1 MRSSRLTEFMNKME
15 PHSVAIFFSA
25 PEILRNADTDY
36 EFRQDSDFYALT
48 QLNEPESVAVISPS
62 HDSHKYVLFVRPR
75 NKEMEIWNGLR
86 AGIEG
91 AISQYGADAAYD
103 ISQLSSVLPKY
114 LENNQKLYYR
124 FGQRESND
132 LRVIKYLNSL
142 KAAIRAGKQT
152 PSTIIDPSSLLH
164 ELRLRKSADEIESM
178 RTAARISAEGHV
190 AAMKACKPGMYEY
203 ELEALIEYVFR
214 SKGANGVAYQ
224 SIVGSG
230 FNSTILHYNTNNAQ
244 IQDGDL
250 VLIDAG
256 AEYNMFAGDI
266 TRTFPANGKYSKAQQ
281 AIYELVLHSNKEV
294 IKMIK
299 PGESFMALHE
309 KTIDIITQGLIDL
322 GLLAGDHKE
331 NVERKT
337 YERFFMHRTGHWL
350 GMDVHDVGRYKLED
364 GWRKIE
370 PGMAFTVEPGIYIQP
385 STEGASEEFHNI
397 GIRVEDDIVVT
408 ENGCEVLTSLVPKEI
423 ADIEALMKET
433 LAFAV

>member
-1 MRSSRLTEFMNKME
+1 MRSPRLTEFMSKME
-15 PHSVAIFFSA
+15 PNSVAVIFSA

-48 QLNEPESVAVISPS
+48 HLNEPESVAVISPN
-62 HDSHKYVLFVRPR
+62 HDKHKYVLFVRPR
-75 NKEMEIWNGLR
+75 DKEKEIWNGLR
-86 AGIEG
+86 AGVEG
-91 AISQYGADAAYD
+91 AISAYGADAAYE
-103 ISQLSSVLPKY
+103 ISQLSQVLPRY

-124 FGQRESND
+124 FGLREEND
-132 LRVIKYLNSL
+132 LRMIKYLNSL
-142 KAAIRAGKQT
+142 KAAIRVGKQT
-152 PSTIIDPSSLLH
+152 PSTIIDPSTLLH
-164 ELRLRKSADEIESM
+164 ELRLRKNADEIQSM
-178 RTAARISAEGHV
+178 RTAARISAEGHI

-214 SKGANGVAYQ
+214 SKGANGTSYQ

-230 FNSTILHYNTNNAQ
+230 FNSTILHYNTNNGQ

-281 AIYELVLHSNKEV
+281 AVYELVLHANKEV
-294 IKMIK
+294 IQMIK

-309 KTIDIITQGLIDL
+309 KTIDIITQGLVDL
-322 GLLAGDHKE
+322 GLLSGDVKE
-331 NVERKT
+331 NIERKT

-385 STEGASEEFHNI
+385 GTAGASEEFYNI

-408 ENGCEVLTSLVPKEI
+408 ETGCEVLTALVPKEV
-423 ADIEALMKET
+423 AEVEALMKES
-433 LAFAV
+433 LALAV

>member
-1 MRSSRLTEFMNKME
+1 MRSFRLTEFMSKME
-15 PHSVAIFFSA
+15 PNSVAILFSA
-25 PEILRNADTDY
+25 PEILRNSDTDY

-48 QLNEPESVAVISPS
+48 QLNEPESVAVISPG
-62 HDSHKYVLFVRPR
+62 HDQHQYVLFLRPR

-91 AISQYGADAAYD
+91 AISEYGADAAYD
-103 ISQLSSVLPKY
+103 ISQLGSVLPKY
-114 LENNQKLYYR
+114 LEGNQKLYYR
-124 FGQRESND
+124 FGQREAND

-164 ELRLRKSADEIESM
+164 ELRLRKTAEEIEHM
-178 RTAARISAEGHV
+178 RTAARISAEGHM

-203 ELEALIEYVFR
+203 ELEALVEYVFR
-214 SKGANGVAYQ
+214 SKGAGGTAYQ

-244 IQDGDL
+244 IKDGDL

-256 AEYNMFAGDI
+256 AEYKMFAGDI

-281 AIYELVLHSNKEV
+281 AVYELVLHSNKEV

-309 KTIDIITQGLIDL
+309 KTIEIITQGLIDL
-322 GLLAGDHKE
+322 GLLAGDPKE
-331 NVERKT
+331 NAERKT

-370 PGMAFTVEPGIYIQP
+370 AGMAFTVEPGIYIQP
-385 STEGASEEFHNI
+385 GTLGAGEEFHNI

-408 ENGCEVLTSLVPKEI
+408 EDGCEVLTSLVPKEV
-423 ADIEALMKET
+423 AEIEALMKET
-433 LAFAV
+433 IALAV

>member
-1 MRSSRLTEFMNKME
+1 MRPPRLTEFMSQME
-15 PHSVAIFFSA
+15 PNSVAIIFSA

-62 HDSHKYVLFVRPR
+62 HDQHKYVLFVRPR

-91 AISQYGADAAYD
+91 AISEYGADAAYD
-103 ISQLSSVLPKY
+103 ISQLGQVLPKY
-114 LENNQKLYYR
+114 LEGNQKLYYR
-124 FGQRESND
+124 FGLREAND

-164 ELRLRKSADEIESM
+164 ELRLRKTATEIEHM
-178 RTAARISAEGHV
+178 RTAARISAEGHI

-203 ELEALIEYVFR
+203 ELEALVEYVFR
-214 SKGANGVAYQ
+214 SKGATGNSYQ

-244 IQDGDL
+244 IKDGDL

-256 AEYNMFAGDI
+256 AEYQMFAGDI
-266 TRTFPANGKYSKAQQ
+266 TRTFPANGKYSQAQQ
-281 AIYELVLHSNKEV
+281 AVYELVLHSNKEV
-294 IKMIK
+294 IQMIK

-309 KTIDIITQGLIDL
+309 KTVDIITQGLIDL
-322 GLLAGDHKE
+322 GLLSGDCQE

-370 PGMAFTVEPGIYIQP
+370 VGMAFTVEPGIYIQP
-385 STEGASEEFHNI
+385 GSAGEEFHNI

-408 ENGCEVLTSLVPKEI
+408 EDGCEVLTARVPKEV
-423 ADIEALMKET
+423 AEIEALMKET
-433 LAFAV
+433 ISLAV

>member
-1 MRSSRLTEFMNKME
+1 MSKME
-15 PHSVAIFFSA
+15 PQSVAIFFSA

-48 QLNEPESVAVISPS
+48 GLNEPESVAVLAPG
-62 HDSHKYVLFVRPR
+62 HASHKYVLFVRPR

-86 AGIEG
+86 AGVEG

-103 ISQLSSVLPKY
+103 ISQLGSVLPKY
-114 LENNQKLYYR
+114 LEDNQKLYYR
-124 FGQRESND
+124 FGQREAND

-164 ELRLRKSADEIESM
+164 ELRLRKTADEIQNM

-190 AAMKACKPGMYEY
+190 AAMKACQPGMYEY

-214 SKGANGVAYQ
+214 SKGAGGVAYQ

-244 IQDGDL
+244 IKDGDL

-256 AEYNMFAGDI
+256 AEYQMFAGDI

-281 AIYELVLHSNKEV
+281 AVYELVLHANKEV
-294 IKMIK
+294 IQMVK

-309 KTIDIITQGLIDL
+309 KTIDIITQGLLDL

-385 STEGASEEFHNI
+385 GTEGASEEFYNI

-408 ENGCEVLTSLVPKEI
+408 ENGCEVLTSLVPKEV
-423 ADIEALMKET
+423 ADIETLMRET
-433 LAFAV
+433 ISLAV

>member
-1 MRSSRLTEFMNKME
+1 MRSPRLTEFMSKME
-15 PHSVAIFFSA
+15 PKSVAVIFSA

-48 QLNEPESVAVISPS
+48 RLNEPESVAVISPG
-62 HDSHKYVLFVRPR
+62 HDKHKYVLFVRSR
-75 NKEMEIWNGLR
+75 DKEKEIWNGLR
-86 AGIEG
+86 VGVEG
-91 AISQYGADAAYD
+91 AISTYGADAAYE
-103 ISQLSSVLPKY
+103 ISQLSQVLPRY
-114 LENNQKLYYR
+114 LEGNQKLYYR
-124 FGQRESND
+124 FGLREEND
-132 LRVIKYLNSL
+132 LRMIKYLNSL

-152 PSTIIDPSSLLH
+152 PSTVIDPSTLIH
-164 ELRLRKSADEIESM
+164 ELRLRKNADEIESM
-178 RTAARISAEGHV
+178 RTAARISAEGHI

-203 ELEALIEYVFR
+203 QLEALIEYVFR
-214 SKGANGVAYQ
+214 SKGANGTSYQ

-230 FNSTILHYNTNNAQ
+230 FNSTILHYNTNNAE
-244 IQDGDL
+244 IKDGDL

-281 AIYELVLHSNKEV
+281 AVYELVLHANKEV
-294 IKMIK
+294 IQMIK

-309 KTIDIITQGLIDL
+309 KTIDIITQGLVDL
-322 GLLAGDHKE
+322 GLLSGDVKE
-331 NVERKT
+331 NIARRT

-385 STEGASEEFHNI
+385 GTEGASEEFYNI

-408 ENGCEVLTSLVPKEI
+408 ESGCEVLTSLVPKEV
-423 ADIEALMKET
+423 ADIEALMKERI
-433 LAFAV
+433 AIAI

>member
-1 MRSSRLTEFMNKME
+1 MRSPRLTEFMSKME
-15 PHSVAIFFSA
+15 PNSVAVIFSA
-25 PEILRNADTDY
+25 PEVLRNADTDY

-48 QLNEPESVAVISPS
+48 HLNEPESVAVISPN
-62 HDSHKYVLFVRPR
+62 HEKHKYVLFVRQR
-75 NKEMEIWNGLR
+75 DKEKEIWNGLR
-86 AGIEG
+86 AGVEG
-91 AISQYGADAAYD
+91 AISAYGADAAYE
-103 ISQLSSVLPKY
+103 ISQLGKILPRY
-114 LENNQKLYYR
+114 LEGNQKLYYR
-124 FGQRESND
+124 FGLREEND
-132 LRVIKYLNSL
+132 LRMIKYLNSL

-152 PSTIIDPSSLLH
+152 PSTIIDPSTLIH
-164 ELRLRKSADEIESM
+164 ELRLRKNADEIESM

-214 SKGANGVAYQ
+214 SKGANGTSYQ
-224 SIVGSG
+224 SIVGAG

-244 IQDGDL
+244 IKDGDL

-281 AIYELVLHSNKEV
+281 AVYELVLHSNKEV

-309 KTIDIITQGLIDL
+309 KTIEIITQGLVDL
-322 GLLAGDHKE
+322 GLLSGNVSE
-331 NVERKT
+331 NIERKT

-385 STEGASEEFHNI
+385 GTEGASEEFYNI

-408 ENGCEVLTSLVPKEI
+408 ADGCEVLTSLVPKEVVEV
-423 ADIEALMKET
+423 EALMKESI
-433 LAFAV
+433 AIAV

>member
-1 MRSSRLTEFMNKME
+1 MRSLRLTEFMSKME
-15 PHSVAIFFSA
+15 PNSVAVIFSA
-25 PEILRNADTDY
+25 PEVLRNGDADY
-36 EFRQDSDFYALT
+36 EFRQESDFYALT
-48 QLNEPESVAVISPS
+48 HLNEPESVAVISPG
-62 HDSHKYVLFVRPR
+62 HDQHKYVLFVRPR
-75 NKEMEIWNGLR
+75 DKEKEIWNGLR
-86 AGIEG
+86 AGVEG
-91 AISQYGADAAYD
+91 AISTYGADAAYE
-103 ISQLSSVLPKY
+103 INQLSQVLPRY
-114 LENNQKLYYR
+114 LEGNQKLYYR
-124 FGQRESND
+124 FGLREEND
-132 LRVIKYLNSL
+132 LRMIKYLNSL

-164 ELRLRKSADEIESM
+164 ELRLRKNAEEIASM
-178 RTAARISAEGHV
+178 RIAARISAEGHI
-190 AAMKACKPGMYEY
+190 AAMKACQPGMYEY

-214 SKGANGVAYQ
+214 SKGATGTSYQ

-244 IQDGDL
+244 IKDGDL

-256 AEYNMFAGDI
+256 AEYNLFAGDI
-266 TRTFPANGKYSKAQQ
+266 TRAFPANGKYTKAQQ
-281 AIYELVLHSNKEV
+281 AVYELVLHSNKEV

-309 KTIDIITQGLIDL
+309 KTIEIITQGLVDL
-322 GLLAGDHKE
+322 GLLSGDVKE
-331 NVERKT
+331 NIERKT

-385 STEGASEEFHNI
+385 GAQGASEEFYNI

-408 ENGCEVLTSLVPKEI
+408 EEGCAVLTSLVPKEV
-423 ADIEALMKET
+423 AEIEALMKET
-433 LAFAV
+433 IAIAV

>member
-1 MRSSRLTEFMNKME
+1 MRSPRLTEFMSKME
-15 PHSVAIFFSA
+15 PKSVAIFFSA

-48 QLNEPESVAVISPS
+48 HLNEPESVAVISPG
-62 HDSHKYVLFVRPR
+62 HDTHKYVLFVRPR

-103 ISQLSSVLPKY
+103 ISQLGSVLPKY
-114 LENNQKLYYR
+114 LEGNQKLYYR
-124 FGQRESND
+124 FGLREEND

-164 ELRLRKSADEIESM
+164 ELRLRKSAEEIENM
-178 RTAARISAEGHV
+178 RTAARISAEGHI
-190 AAMKACKPGMYEY
+190 AAMKACKPGIYEY
-203 ELEALIEYVFR
+203 ELEALVEYVFR
-214 SKGANGVAYQ
+214 SKGASGTAYQ

-230 FNSTILHYNTNNAQ
+230 FNSTILHYNTNNDQ
-244 IQDGDL
+244 IKDGDL

-256 AEYNMFAGDI
+256 AEYKMFAGDI

-281 AIYELVLHSNKEV
+281 AVYELVLHANKEV

-309 KTIDIITQGLIDL
+309 KTIDIITQGLLDL
-322 GLLAGDHKE
+322 GFLAGDPKE
-331 NVERKT
+331 NRERKT

-385 STEGASEEFHNI
+385 GTEGASEEFYNI

-408 ENGCEVLTSLVPKEI
+408 ENGCEVLTSLVPKEVNE
-423 ADIEALMKET
+423 IEALMKQT
-433 LAFAV
+433 ISMAV

>member
-1 MRSSRLTEFMNKME
+1 MRSPRLTEFMSKME
-15 PHSVAIFFSA
+15 PNSVAVIFSA
-25 PEILRNADTDY
+25 PEVLRNADTDY

-48 QLNEPESVAVISPS
+48 HLNEPESVAVISPN
-62 HDSHKYVLFVRPR
+62 HEKHKYVLFVRQR
-75 NKEMEIWNGLR
+75 DKEKEIWNGLR
-86 AGIEG
+86 AGVEG
-91 AISQYGADAAYD
+91 AISAYGADAAYE
-103 ISQLSSVLPKY
+103 ISQLGKILPRY
-114 LENNQKLYYR
+114 LEGNQKLYYR
-124 FGQRESND
+124 FGLREEND
-132 LRVIKYLNSL
+132 LRMIKYLNSL

-152 PSTIIDPSSLLH
+152 PSTIIDPSTLIH
-164 ELRLRKSADEIESM
+164 ELRLRKNADEIESM

-214 SKGANGVAYQ
+214 SKGANGTSYQ
-224 SIVGSG
+224 SIVGAG

-244 IQDGDL
+244 IKDGDL

-281 AIYELVLHSNKEV
+281 AVYELVLHSNKEV

-309 KTIDIITQGLIDL
+309 KTIEIITQGLVDL
-322 GLLAGDHKE
+322 GLLSGNVSE
-331 NVERKT
+331 NIERKT

-385 STEGASEEFHNI
+385 GTEGASEEFYNI

-408 ENGCEVLTSLVPKEI
+408 ADGCEVLTSLVPKEVVEV
-423 ADIEALMKET
+423 EALMKESIT
-433 LAFAV
+433 IAV

>member
-1 MRSSRLTEFMNKME
+1 MRSPRLTEFMSKME
-15 PHSVAIFFSA
+15 PNSVAVIFSA

-48 QLNEPESVAVISPS
+48 HLNEPESVAVISPS
-62 HDSHKYVLFVRPR
+62 HDKHKYVLFVRPR
-75 NKEMEIWNGLR
+75 DKEKEIWNGLR
-86 AGIEG
+86 AGVEG
-91 AISQYGADAAYD
+91 AISTYGADAAYE
-103 ISQLSSVLPKY
+103 ISQLGQVLPKY

-124 FGQRESND
+124 FGLREEND
-132 LRVIKYLNSL
+132 LRMIKYLNSL

-152 PSTIIDPSSLLH
+152 PSTIIDPSTLIH
-164 ELRLRKSADEIESM
+164 ELRLRKNADEIQNM

-214 SKGANGVAYQ
+214 SKGANGTSYQ

-244 IQDGDL
+244 IKDGDL

-281 AIYELVLHSNKEV
+281 AVYELVLHANKEV
-294 IKMIK
+294 IQMIK

-309 KTIDIITQGLIDL
+309 KTIDIITQGLVDL
-322 GLLAGDHKE
+322 GLLSGEVKE

-385 STEGASEEFHNI
+385 GTEGASEEFYNI

-408 ENGCEVLTSLVPKEI
+408 ETGCEVLTSLVPKEV
-423 ADIEALMKET
+423 AEVEALMKET
-433 LAFAV
+433 IAIAV

>member
-1 MRSSRLTEFMNKME
+1 MRSPRLTEFMSKME
-15 PHSVAIFFSA
+15 PQSVAVFFSA
-25 PEILRNADTDY
+25 PEVLRNADADY

-48 QLNEPESVAVISPS
+48 RLNEPESVAVISPG
-62 HDSHKYVLFVRPR
+62 HEKHKYVLFVRQR
-75 NKEMEIWNGLR
+75 DKEKEIWNGLR

-91 AISQYGADAAYD
+91 AISTYGADAAYD
-103 ISQLSSVLPKY
+103 IGQLSQVLPKY
-114 LENNQKLYYR
+114 LEDNQKLYYR
-124 FGQRESND
+124 FGLREEND
-132 LRVIKYLNSL
+132 LRMIKYLNSL

-152 PSTIIDPSSLLH
+152 PSTIIDPSTLIH
-164 ELRLRKSADEIESM
+164 ELRLRKNAEEIENM
-178 RTAARISAEGHV
+178 RTAARISAEGHI

-214 SKGANGVAYQ
+214 RQGATGTSYQ
-224 SIVGSG
+224 SIVGAG

-266 TRTFPANGKYSKAQQ
+266 TRSFPANGKYTKAQQ
-281 AIYELVLHSNKEV
+281 AVYELVLHSNKEV

-309 KTIDIITQGLIDL
+309 KTIEIITQGLVDL
-322 GLLAGDHKE
+322 GLLSGDVKE
-331 NVERKT
+331 NIERKT

-385 STEGASEEFHNI
+385 GTEGASDEFYNI

-408 ENGCEVLTSLVPKEI
+408 ETGCEVLTSLVPKEV
-423 ADIEALMKET
+423 AEIEALMKEPI
-433 LAFAV
+433 AIAV

>member
-1 MRSSRLTEFMNKME
+1 MRSPRLTEFMSKME
-15 PHSVAIFFSA
+15 PNSVAVIFSA

-48 QLNEPESVAVISPS
+48 HLNEPESVAVISPS
-62 HDSHKYVLFVRPR
+62 HDKHKYVLFVRPR
-75 NKEMEIWNGLR
+75 DKEKEIWNGLR
-86 AGIEG
+86 AGVEG
-91 AISQYGADAAYD
+91 AISTYGADAAYE
-103 ISQLSSVLPKY
+103 INQLGQVLPKY

-124 FGQRESND
+124 FGLREEND
-132 LRVIKYLNSL
+132 LRMIKYLNSL

-152 PSTIIDPSSLLH
+152 PSTIIDPSTLLH
-164 ELRLRKSADEIESM
+164 ELRLRKNADEIQSM
-178 RTAARISAEGHV
+178 RTAARISAEGHI

-214 SKGANGVAYQ
+214 SKGANGTSYQ

-244 IQDGDL
+244 IKDGDL

-281 AIYELVLHSNKEV
+281 AIYELVLHANKEV
-294 IKMIK
+294 IQMIK

-309 KTIDIITQGLIDL
+309 KTIDIITQGLVDL
-322 GLLAGDHKE
+322 GLLSGEVKE

-385 STEGASEEFHNI
+385 GTEGASEEFYNI

-408 ENGCEVLTSLVPKEI
+408 ETGCEVLTSLVPKEV
-423 ADIEALMKET
+423 AEVEALMKET
-433 LAFAV
+433 IAIAV

>member
-1 MRSSRLTEFMNKME
+1 MRSPRLTEFMSKME
-15 PHSVAIFFSA
+15 PHSVAIIFSA
-25 PEILRNADTDY
+25 PEFLRNADTDY

-48 QLNEPESVAVISPS
+48 QLNEPESVAVISPG
-62 HDSHKYVLFVRPR
+62 HATHKYVLFVRPR

-86 AGIEG
+86 AGVEG
-91 AISQYGADAAYD
+91 AIREYGADAAYD
-103 ISQLSSVLPKY
+103 ITQLGQVLPKY
-114 LENNQKLYYR
+114 LEGNQRLYYR
-124 FGQRESND
+124 FGLREEND

-142 KAAIRAGKQT
+142 KAAIRAGKQP

-164 ELRLRKSADEIESM
+164 ELRLRKSAEEIAHM
-178 RTAARISAEGHV
+178 RTAARISAEGHI

-203 ELEALIEYVFR
+203 ELEALVEYVFR
-214 SKGANGVAYQ
+214 SKGATGNSYQ

-244 IQDGDL
+244 IKDGDL

-256 AEYNMFAGDI
+256 AEYKMFAGDI

-281 AIYELVLHSNKEV
+281 AVYELVLHSNKEV

-309 KTIDIITQGLIDL
+309 KTIEIITQGLIDL
-322 GLLAGDHKE
+322 GLLAGDPKE
-331 NVERKT
+331 NAERKT

-385 STEGASEEFHNI
+385 GTPSASAEFYNI
-397 GIRVEDDIVVT
+397 GIRIEDDIVVT
-408 ENGCEVLTSLVPKEI
+408 EDGCEVLTSLVPKEVS
-423 ADIEALMKET
+423 EVETLMKET
-433 LAFAV
+433 ISLAV

>member
-1 MRSSRLTEFMNKME
+1 MRSSRLTEFMSKME
-15 PHSVAIFFSA
+15 PNSVAIFFSA

-48 QLNEPESVAVISPS
+48 QLNEPESVAVISPG
-62 HDSHKYVLFVRPR
+62 HDKHKYVLFVRPR

-86 AGIEG
+86 AGVEG

-103 ISQLSSVLPKY
+103 ISQLSNVLPKY

-124 FGQRESND
+124 FGQREEND

-164 ELRLRKSADEIESM
+164 ELRLRKTSDEIEHM
-178 RTAARISAEGHV
+178 RTAARISAEGHI
-190 AAMKACKPGMYEY
+190 AAMRACKPGMYEY
-203 ELEALIEYVFR
+203 ELEALVEYVFR
-214 SKGANGVAYQ
+214 RQGASGVAYQ

-244 IQDGDL
+244 IKDGDL

-256 AEYNMFAGDI
+256 AEYKMFAGDI

-281 AIYELVLHSNKEV
+281 AVYELVLHSNQEV

-309 KTIDIITQGLIDL
+309 KTIDILTQGLLDL
-322 GLLAGDHKE
+322 GLLSGDFKE
-331 NVERKT
+331 NRERKT

-370 PGMAFTVEPGIYIQP
+370 PGMAFTVEPGLYIQP
-385 STEGASEEFHNI
+385 GTEGASEEFYNI

-408 ENGCEVLTSLVPKEI
+408 EDGCEVLTSLVPKEVT
-423 ADIEALMKET
+423 DIETLMKET
-433 LAFAV
+433 ISLAV

>member
-1 MRSSRLTEFMNKME
+1 MRSPRLTEFMSKME
-15 PHSVAIFFSA
+15 PNSVAIIFSA

-48 QLNEPESVAVISPS
+48 KLNEPESVAVISPS
-62 HDSHKYVLFVRPR
+62 HDKHQYVLFVRPR

-86 AGIEG
+86 AGVEG
-91 AISQYGADAAYD
+91 AVSQYGADAAYD
-103 ISQLSSVLPKY
+103 ISQLASILPKY
-114 LENNQKLYYR
+114 LEDNQKLYYR
-124 FGQRESND
+124 FGLREAND

-164 ELRLRKSADEIESM
+164 ELRLRKTAEEIDCM
-178 RTAARISAEGHV
+178 RTAAHISAEGHI

-203 ELEALIEYVFR
+203 ELEALVEYVFR
-214 SKGANGVAYQ
+214 SKGAGGVAYQ

-244 IQDGDL
+244 IKDGDL

-256 AEYNMFAGDI
+256 AEYKMFAGDI

-281 AIYELVLHSNKEV
+281 AVYELVLHSNKEV
-294 IKMIK
+294 IQMIK

-309 KTIDIITQGLIDL
+309 KTIEIITQGLIDL
-322 GLLAGDHKE
+322 GLLSGDPKE
-331 NVERKT
+331 NAERKT

-385 STEGASEEFHNI
+385 GTLGANPEFYNI
-397 GIRVEDDIVVT
+397 GVRVEDDIVVT
-408 ENGCEVLTSLVPKEI
+408 EDGCEVLTALVPKEV
-423 ADIEALMKET
+423 AQVEALMKET
-433 LAFAV
+433 ISVAI

>member
-1 MRSSRLTEFMNKME
+1 MRSPRLTEFMSRME
-15 PHSVAIFFSA
+15 ANSVAIFFSA

-48 QLNEPESVAVISPS
+48 GLNEPESVAVISPN

-86 AGIEG
+86 AGVEG

-103 ISQLSSVLPKY
+103 ISQLANVLPKY

-124 FGQRESND
+124 FGQREAND

-164 ELRLRKSADEIESM
+164 ELRLRKSAEEIETM
-178 RTAARISAEGHV
+178 RTAARISAEGHI
-190 AAMKACKPGMYEY
+190 AAMKACQPGMYEY

-214 SKGANGVAYQ
+214 SKGANGTSYQ

-244 IQDGDL
+244 IEDGDL

-256 AEYNMFAGDI
+256 AEYKMFAGDI

-281 AIYELVLHSNKEV
+281 AVYELVLHANKEV
-294 IKMIK
+294 IQMVK

-322 GLLAGDHKE
+322 DLLAGDHKE

-385 STEGASEEFHNI
+385 STEGAREEFYNI

-408 ENGCEVLTSLVPKEI
+408 ETGCEVLTSLVPKEV
-423 ADIEALMKET
+423 ADIEALMQEAIS
-433 LAFAV
+433 LAV